1 MYCKNCHYSINIYII
16 TLYIV
21 KSYVIFKNNVF
32 VGEESFC
39 NEEELFMSNQDILI
53 EAKNLTKKYIIPK
66 KEKGLSGAVKYLFLP
81 KHTEKYA
88 VNDIDL
94 QIYEGESV
102 AYIGSNGAGK
112 STTIKMLTGILQPTS
127 GEVSV
132 CGLVPNKNRVKNA
145 YNIGVMFGQKTQL
158 WWDIPIIE
166 TFSLLK
172 HVYEVP
178 DDKYKKQLNFLVDLL
193 DMSSF
198 MGQSARQL
206 SLGQRVRAD
215 LAASFLHNPKILF
228 LDEPTIGL
236 DIMGKKAVRS
246 FLKEVNQKLNKTIM
260 LTSHDLWDIH
270 EICKKVVIID
280 KGRIIYQ
287 GSIAEMLSTYSSKKI
302 MTIDFN
308 AIDDFDVSNV
318 KKYSESILAVS
329 RQQDD
334 RIRIEYNPKKIG
346 TTEVLSILS
355 KYGEVG
361 EISISEEGIEDIVEK
376 LYLGKLDVKES
387 YS

>member
-1 MYCKNCHYSINIYII
+1 
-16 TLYIV
+16 
-21 KSYVIFKNNVF
+21 
-32 VGEESFC
+32 
-39 NEEELFMSNQDILI
+39 MSNQNILI

-66 KEKGLSGAVKYLFLP
+66 KENGLSGAVKYLFVP

-127 GEVSV
+127 GEITV

-166 TFSLLK
+166 TFSLLRY
-172 HVYEVP
+172 VYEVP
-178 DDKYKKQLNFLVDLL
+178 EEQYKKQLDFLIELL
-193 DMSSF
+193 DMSSY

-260 LTSHDLWDIH
+260 LTSHDLEDIQ
-270 EICKKVVIID
+270 EVCKKVVIID
-280 KGRIIYQ
+280 NGRIIYQ
-287 GSIAEMLSTYSSKKI
+287 GSISEMLSTYSTKKI
-302 MTIDFN
+302 MTIEFDSV
-308 AIDDFDVSNV
+308 DGFDVSHV
-318 KKYSESILAVS
+318 KQDCESILAVS
-329 RQQDD
+329 RQQDE

-346 TTEVLSILS
+346 TTGVLSIFS
-355 KYGEVG
+355 KYGEIG

-376 LYLGKLDVKES
+376 LYLGKLHVKGS
-387 YS
+387 LS

>member
-1 MYCKNCHYSINIYII
+1 MDNQEII
-16 TLYIV
+16 
-21 KSYVIFKNNVF
+21 
-32 VGEESFC
+32 
-39 NEEELFMSNQDILI
+39 I

-66 KEKGLSGAVKYLFLP
+66 KESGLSGAVKYLFVP
-81 KHTEKYA
+81 KHSEKYA
-88 VNDIDL
+88 VKDVNL

-112 STTIKMLTGILQPTS
+112 STTIKMLAGILQPTS
-127 GEVSV
+127 GDVKV
-132 CGLVPNKNRVKNA
+132 CGHVPNKNRVKNA

-158 WWDIPIIE
+158 WWDLPIKE

-172 HVYEVP
+172 YVYELP
-178 DDKYKKQLNFLVDLL
+178 DEKYKKQLDFLVELL

-198 MGQSARQL
+198 MSQSARQL

-215 LAASFLHNPKILF
+215 LAASFLHNPRILF

-246 FLKEVNQKLNKTIM
+246 FLKEVNQNLNKTIM
-260 LTSHDLWDIH
+260 LTSHDLEDIH
-270 EICKKVVIID
+270 EVCKKVVIID

-287 GSIAEMLSTYSSKKI
+287 GSIVEMLSTYSTKKI
-302 MTIDFN
+302 MTIE
-308 AIDDFDVSNV
+308 FDAVDGFDIGLIEKNG
-318 KKYSESILAVS
+318 EAILAVS
-329 RQQDD
+329 RQQDE

-346 TTEVLSILS
+346 TTGVLSNFS

-376 LYLGKLDVKES
+376 LYLGKLDAQES
-387 YS
+387 QL